1 MCNRRSIPRLLLG
14 TILLAVGLCDRV
26 LSDDSANL
34 QVPKGFVVTQ
44 YADDQL
50 AHDIFSLTFDAFGR
64 VVVSGPGYVRILI
77 DANHDGVAESYKQFA
92 DGPASGAQGMCFRG
106 RDLIC
111 TGDAGLIRYR
121 DANADDRADGRPD
134 VFLKLKTGG
143 EHHAHAVQR
152 GPDGWWYVIL
162 GNDAGISSSYIKLK
176 SSPIKEPHAGC
187 ILRLRP
193 DLSGGEVIADG
204 LRNSYDFAI
213 NETGDLFVF
222 DSDSERE
229 VSLPWYRPIRVLH
242 TLPGSHAGWVSQNW
256 IRPDHY
262 LDMPGVVA
270 SFGRGSPTG
279 VVCYQH
285 TQFPR
290 HYRGALFVLDWT
302 FGRVLAVP
310 LKKFGGSW
318 TSTPYAFL
326 SPKGDFGFAPTD
338 AEVGPDGS
346 LYISVGGR
354 GTRGGVFKVTYVG
367 DHPTTPTVLLTSGEV
382 NTTGAELKT
391 TSSELKTT
399 GAELKMT
406 GEAGAIH
413 PKIADDPD
421 GNKSA
426 SKISAGQRPVGVAPS
441 NALTKQ
447 AQAGDRKVATDP
459 KTAPAPSRRLALNLT
474 PARRQDPLTSCL
486 TALQP
491 QSAWSRNNWV
501 PAAKKLGRDAF
512 VVACLDPLR
521 PVAQRIRAIE
531 IVTELFAGLDAN
543 TLDTLASDQSPAVR
557 ASAIWSAGRSPKS
570 YTAASFKPFIED
582 HDASVARGALEALW
596 TAPAVESYESLL
608 PAIVGRLGDSDRAV
622 RFAAARLIGRLDD
635 AQATAISLTLDQ
647 SNPAAELW
655 FTFGR
660 CERTTQLNLSA
671 LERAIKV
678 FGKTESPTLRLE
690 AVRVMQIAL
699 GDCGP
704 GRAVAGMFDGY
715 TSPLD
720 LKPHE
725 RELDALRIRVA
736 QLFPTRNADVDF
748 ELARV
753 IAMLQPLN
761 APLLDRVLDEISE
774 KSNPVR
780 DIHYLCVAASIPV
793 DRTSEQCQRI
803 AQALIELEPK
813 IADRKLNQD
822 RNWDDRVG
830 EMYKQLVALDSDLPA
845 QIVAQKHF
853 GRPGHV
859 LFLSEISP
867 ELLKPA
873 TDAFV
878 HNIQADPHFKWTN
891 GVVFLL
897 GDSTVP
903 AHRALIRN
911 KYGDYPLRGA
921 IVMALAQKPQEADR
935 PKFIEGLESAQLEV
949 VDACLA
955 ALQKLPVRRSAAE
968 HIALV
973 NAFRR
978 LGNDK
983 PELILR
989 ERAAGL
995 LKRSTNEDF
1004 GFVGGEAGRRPQPQ
1018 VLERWSGWL
1027 EQTYPKEFARMNALG
1042 GDDSSQARQT
1052 LAEVDWNT
1060 GDPTRGKKLFES
1072 RTCAQC
1078 HNGRTA
1084 LGPDLSGVARRFSR
1098 DDLFTAIIQPSRDVS
1113 PRYQTTMIETRHG
1126 QVYTGMIVYEAV
1138 DEVLLRNASN
1148 QTFRFTP
1155 AEIEERRTLKTSLMP
1170 SGLLKDLK
1178 PADFADLYAYLR
1190 TLSAEA
1196 SNNSRSAKV
1205 D

>member
-1 MCNRRSIPRLLLG
+1 MMCSWRSFAPLFLG
-14 TILLAVGLCDRV
+14 MILLAVGPSDRAH
-26 LSDDSANL
+26 SGDAANL
-34 QVPKGFVVTQ
+34 QVPRGFAVTQ

-50 AHDIFSLTFDAFGR
+50 AHDVFSLTFDSFGR
-64 VVVSGPGYVRILI
+64 VVVSGPGYVRILV
-77 DANHDGVAESYKQFA
+77 DADHDGVAESYKQFS

-121 DANADDRADGRPD
+121 DANGDDRADGRPD

-162 GNDAGISSSYIKLK
+162 GNDADISSSYIKLK

-187 ILRLRP
+187 LLRLRP
-193 DLSGGEVIADG
+193 DLSGGEIVADG
-204 LRNSYDFAI
+204 MRNSYDFAI
-213 NETGDLFVF
+213 NESGDLFVF

-242 TLPGSHAGWVSQNW
+242 ALPGSHAGWVSQSW

-318 TSTPYAFL
+318 TSTPYAFM

-367 DHPTTPTVLLTSGEV
+367 DHPTTPTVLLTAG
-382 NTTGAELKT
+382 
-391 TSSELKTT
+391 ELKTT
-399 GAELKMT
+399 G
-406 GEAGAIH
+406 GEAGETH
-413 PKIADDPD
+413 PPITNAVE
-421 GNKSA
+421 GNTA
-426 SKISAGQRPVGVAPS
+426 TSKFPGGQRKNVSAPS
-441 NALTKQ
+441 SIANQT
-447 AQAGDRKVATDP
+447 QAGDRKGATDP
-459 KTAPAPSRRLALNLT
+459 KTAPAPSRRLALNIT

-501 PAAKKLGRDAF
+501 PLAKTLGRDTLVRAS
-512 VVACLDPLR
+512 LDPLR
-521 PVAQRIRAIE
+521 PVAQRVRAIE
-531 IVTELFAGLDAN
+531 IVTELFAGLDAAN
-543 TLDTLASDQSPAVR
+543 LETLSNEQAPVVR
-557 ASAIWSAGRSPKS
+557 ALAVWSAGRSSKTYP
-570 YTAASFKPFIED
+570 AASFRPFLED
-582 HDASVARGALEALW
+582 HDASVARAALEALW
-596 TAPAVESYESLL
+596 TAQPVESFESLL
-608 PAIVGRLGDSDRAV
+608 PAIVGRLGDGDRAV
-622 RFAAARLIGRLDD
+622 RFAAARLIGRLND
-635 AQATAISLTLDQ
+635 AEATAISLTLDQ

-655 FTFGR
+655 FAFGR
-660 CERTTQLNLSA
+660 CERTTQLNLPA

-678 FGKTESPTLRLE
+678 FGKTESPALRLE

-704 GRAVAGMFDGY
+704 GRAIAPMFDGY
-715 TSPLD
+715 TSLVD
-720 LKPHE
+720 LKAHE
-725 RELDALRIRVA
+725 RELDPLRIRVA
-736 QLFPTRNADVDF
+736 QLFPTKNADVDF

-761 APLLDRVLDEISE
+761 AALLDRVLDQISE

-793 DRTSEQCQRI
+793 DRTSAQCEKI
-803 AQALIELEPK
+803 AQALIDLEPK
-813 IADRKLNQD
+813 IAARKLNQD
-822 RNWDDRVG
+822 RNWDDRVA
-830 EMYKQLVALDSDLPA
+830 EMYKQLVALDGDLPA
-845 QIVAQKHF
+845 QVVAQKHF

-859 LFLSEISP
+859 LFLSEISS

-897 GDSTVP
+897 GESTVP
-903 AHRALIRN
+903 EHRALIRN

-921 IVMALAQKPQEADR
+921 IVMALAQKPEESDR
-935 PKFIEGLESAQLEV
+935 PKFVEGLESAQLEV
-949 VDACLA
+949 VDACLS
-955 ALQKLPVRRSAAE
+955 ALEKLPPHRSAAE
-968 HIALV
+968 HLALV
-973 NAFRR
+973 NALRR

-989 ERAAGL
+989 ERAAHL

-1004 GFVGGEAGRRPQPQ
+1004 GFIVGEAGRKPQPE
-1018 VLERWSGWL
+1018 VLEKWSHWL
-1027 EQTYPKEFARMNALG
+1027 EQTYPREFARMNALG
-1042 GDDSSQARQT
+1042 GDDSSQARQV

-1084 LGPDLSGVARRFSR
+1084 LGPDLAGAARRFSR

-1113 PRYQTTMIETRHG
+1113 PRYQTTMIETHRG

-1138 DEVLLRNASN
+1138 DEVLLRNATN

-1155 AEIEERRTLKTSLMP
+1155 GEIEERRTLKTSLMP
-1170 SGLLKDLK
+1170 AGLLKDLK
-1178 PADFADLYAYLR
+1178 PTDFADLYAYLR
-1190 TLSAEA
+1190 SLSSEA
-1196 SNNSRSAKV
+1196 ATTGRAAKL

>member
-1 MCNRRSIPRLLLG
+1 MCNRRSALRLLVAA
-14 TILLAVGLCDRV
+14 ILSAAGFCGRALA
-26 LSDDSANL
+26 DDAANL
-34 QVPKGFVVTQ
+34 QVPPGFVVTQ

-50 AHDIFSLTFDAFGR
+50 AHDVFSLTFDSLGR
-64 VVVSGPGYVRILI
+64 VVVSGPGYVRILV

-121 DANADDRADGRPD
+121 DANADDRADGPPS

-152 GPDGWWYVIL
+152 GPDGWWYVII

-176 SSPIKEPHAGC
+176 DSPIKEPRAGC
-187 ILRLRP
+187 LLRLKP
-193 DLSGGEVIADG
+193 DLSGGEIVADG
-204 LRNSYDFAI
+204 MRNSYDFAI
-213 NETGDLFVF
+213 NASGDLFVF

-242 TLPGSHAGWVSQNW
+242 TLPGSDAGWVSQSW

-318 TSTPYAFL
+318 SSTPYAFL

-354 GTRGGVFKVTYVG
+354 GTRGGVFKVTYAG
-367 DHPTTPTVLLTSGEV
+367 DHPQTSSVVLASGELKASGSDAGDTHPRIA
-382 NTTGAELKT
+382 NT
-391 TSSELKTT
+391 
-399 GAELKMT
+399 
-406 GEAGAIH
+406 
-413 PKIADDPD
+413 PD
-421 GNKSA
+421 GNRPPA
-426 SKISAGQRPVGVAPS
+426 KIAADGANIAVAQS
-441 NALTKQ
+441 NASIANQTP
-447 AQAGDRKVATDP
+447 AGDRKLATDA
-459 KTAPAPSRRLALNLT
+459 KTAPAPSHRSTLNVT
-474 PARRQDPLTSCL
+474 PTRRQDPLTSCL
-486 TALQP
+486 SALQP
-491 QSAWSRNNWV
+491 QSAWSRNQWQ
-501 PAAKKLGRDAF
+501 PAAKKLGRDVF
-512 VVACLDPLR
+512 VAASLDPLR
-521 PVAQRIRAIE
+521 PIPYRVRAIE
-531 IVTELFAGLDAN
+531 IVTELFGGLDPAN
-543 TLDTLASDQSPAVR
+543 LDTLAADQAPAVR
-557 ASAIWSAGRSPKS
+557 ARAIWSAGRSPKAYS
-570 YTAASFKPFIED
+570 VSSFKTFIED
-582 HDASVARGALEALW
+582 HDAAVSRAALEALW
-596 TAPAVESYESLL
+596 TAQLAGPFESLL
-608 PAIVGRLGDSDRAV
+608 PAVVSRLGDDDRAV
-622 RFAAARLIGRLDD
+622 RFAAARLIGRLDE

-655 FTFGR
+655 FAFGR
-660 CERTTQLNLSA
+660 CERGKALNLPA
-671 LERAIKV
+671 LERSIRV

-704 GRAVAGMFDGY
+704 GRAVAPMFDGY
-715 TSPLD
+715 TSTVD
-720 LKPHE
+720 LKSHE
-725 RELDALRIRVA
+725 RELDALRIRIA
-736 QLFPTRNADVDF
+736 QLFPTKNSEVDF

-780 DIHYLCVAASIPV
+780 DIHYLCVAAAIPV
-793 DRTSEQCQRI
+793 DRTASQCQKI
-803 AQALIELEPK
+803 AHALVELEPK
-813 IADRKLNQD
+813 IAARKLNQD
-822 RNWDDRVG
+822 RNWDDRVA
-830 EMYKQLVALDSDLPA
+830 EMYKRLVVLDADLPGEV
-845 QIVAQKHF
+845 VAQKQF

-859 LFLSEISP
+859 LFLSEIGP

-878 HNIQADPHFKWTN
+878 HNIESDPHFKWTN

-897 GDSTVP
+897 GESGTP
-903 AHRALIRN
+903 EHRALIRN
-911 KYGDYPLRGA
+911 KYGEYPLRGA
-921 IVMALAQKPQEADR
+921 IVMALAQKPEEVDR
-935 PKFIEGLESAQLEV
+935 PRFVEGLESAQLEV
-949 VDACLA
+949 VDACLS
-955 ALQKLPVRRSAAE
+955 ALEKLPVGRSAAE
-968 HIALV
+968 QFALV

-983 PELILR
+983 AELILR
-989 ERAAGL
+989 ERAAKQ
-995 LKRSTNEDF
+995 LKRTTNEDF
-1004 GFVGGEAGRRPQPQ
+1004 GFVAGEAGRKPQPE
-1018 VLERWSGWL
+1018 VLEKWSHWL

-1042 GDDSSQARQT
+1042 GDDSLQARQV
-1052 LAEVDWNT
+1052 LAEVDWTT

-1084 LGPDLSGVARRFSR
+1084 LGPDLSGAARRFSR

-1113 PRYQTTMIETRHG
+1113 PRYQTTMIETRRG

-1138 DEVLLRNASN
+1138 DEIILRNASN

-1155 AEIEERRTLKTSLMP
+1155 GEIEERRTLKTSLMP
-1170 SGLLKDLK
+1170 ANLLKDLK
-1178 PADFADLYAYLR
+1178 PTDFADLYAYLR
-1190 TLSAEA
+1190 SLSTEA
-1196 SNNSRSAKV
+1196 ATNGRSAKI

>member
-1 MCNRRSIPRLLLG
+1 MMCRRQSVTRLLLG
-14 TILLAVGLCDRV
+14 TSLLAAGLCNRAQSGDAA
-26 LSDDSANL
+26 SL
-34 QVPKGFVVTQ
+34 QVPQGFAVTQ

-50 AHDIFSLTFDAFGR
+50 AHDVFSLTFDSLGR

-77 DANHDGVAESYKQFA
+77 DANHDGVADSYKQFA
-92 DGPASGAQGMCFRG
+92 DGPASGAQGMCFHG

-121 DANADDRADGRPD
+121 DANKDDRADGRPD
-134 VFLKLKTGG
+134 VFLKFKTGG

-162 GNDAGISSSYIKLK
+162 GNDAGISSSYITLK
-176 SSPIKEPHAGC
+176 NSPIKEPHAGC
-187 ILRLRP
+187 LLRLSP
-193 DLSGGEVIADG
+193 DLSRGEIVADG
-204 LRNSYDFAI
+204 MRNSYDFAI
-213 NETGDLFVF
+213 NESGDLFVF

-242 TLPGSHAGWVSQNW
+242 MLPGTHAGWVSQNW

-302 FGRVLAVP
+302 FGRVLTVP

-318 TSTPYAFL
+318 TSMPYAFM

-354 GTRGGVFKVTYVG
+354 GTRGGVFKVSYVG
-367 DHPTTPTVLLTSGEV
+367 DHPANPTVLLTSGESKA
-382 NTTGAELKT
+382 GP
-391 TSSELKTT
+391 S
-399 GAELKMT
+399 
-406 GEAGAIH
+406 EAGDAH
-413 PKIADDPD
+413 PRIAESGKGDKSPTAPPSGPAKNGAFLSTTLTANPSQA
-421 GNKSA
+421 GNQKLPA
-426 SKISAGQRPVGVAPS
+426 KPNTAPS
-441 NALTKQ
+441 
-447 AQAGDRKVATDP
+447 
-459 KTAPAPSRRLALNLT
+459 PSHRLALNVT
-474 PARRQDPLTSCL
+474 PVRRHDSLLSCL

-491 QSAWSRNNWV
+491 QSAWSRNEWG
-501 PAAKKLGRDAF
+501 PAAKRLGRAVF
-512 VVACLDPLR
+512 INAAADPLR
-521 PVAQRIRAIE
+521 TVPQRVRAIE
-531 IVTELFAGLDAN
+531 ILTELFGGLDAN
-543 TLDTLASDQSPAVR
+543 TLDTLAGDQAAAVR
-557 ASAIWSAGRSPKS
+557 GAAIWSAGRSSKS
-570 YTAASFKPFIED
+570 YPAASFKPFLED
-582 HDASVARGALEALW
+582 HDASVARAALEALW
-596 TAPAVESYESLL
+596 TAQPVGSFESLL
-608 PAIVGRLGDSDRAV
+608 PAIVGRLGDGDRSV

-655 FTFGR
+655 FAFGR
-660 CERTTQLNLSA
+660 CERTTQLNLPA

-678 FGKTESPTLRLE
+678 FGKTESPALRLE

-704 GRAVAGMFDGY
+704 GRAVAPMFDGY
-715 TSPLD
+715 TSLID

-725 RELDALRIRVA
+725 RELDALRIRIA
-736 QLFPTRNADVDF
+736 QLFPTKNADVDF

-761 APLLDRVLDEISE
+761 AALLDRVLDQISE
-774 KSNPVR
+774 TSSPVR

-793 DRTSEQCQRI
+793 DRTSTQCQKI

-813 IADRKLNQD
+813 IAARKLNQD

-830 EMYKQLVALDSDLPA
+830 EMYKQLVALDGDLPA
-845 QIVAQKHF
+845 QIVAEKQF

-878 HNIQADPHFKWTN
+878 RNIQGDPHFKWTS

-897 GDSTVP
+897 GESAVP
-903 AHRALIRN
+903 AHRALIRS

-949 VDACLA
+949 VDACLS
-955 ALQKLPVRRSAAE
+955 ALEKLPVSRSAAE
-968 HIALV
+968 HIALI
-973 NAFRR
+973 NALRR

-989 ERAAGL
+989 ERAAKA

-1004 GFVGGEAGRRPQPQ
+1004 GFVVGEAGRKPQPD
-1018 VLERWSGWL
+1018 VLEKWSHWL

-1042 GDDSSQARQT
+1042 GDDSSQARQV

-1084 LGPDLSGVARRFSR
+1084 LGPDLAGAARRFSR
-1098 DDLFTAIIQPSRDVS
+1098 DDLFTAIIQPNRDVS
-1113 PRYQTTMIETRHG
+1113 PRYQTTMIETRGGH
-1126 QVYTGMIVYEAV
+1126 VYTGMIVYEAV
-1138 DEVLLRNASN
+1138 DEVLLRNATN
-1148 QTFRFTP
+1148 QTFRFIP
-1155 AEIEERRTLKTSLMP
+1155 GEIEERRTLKTSLMP
-1170 SGLLKDLK
+1170 AGLLKDLK
-1178 PADFADLYAYLR
+1178 PTDFADLYAYLR
-1190 TLSAEA
+1190 SLTAEV
-1196 SNNSRSAKV
+1196 SNTSRAAKL